1 MEKLAILEDERG
13 LVDVDLTEVYKTF
26 ISCQKTPKVMARFK
40 KREDLAHCTK
50 SILNFRIKTLTGRT
64 IQDIAKE
71 ISRYSKDTNEVSLN
85 VESLTLLSHFLILHS
100 NGITFSVQKNKN
112 CILSSPPA
120 HGYMESTRIDSP
132 LINRKNTSASSG
144 RSSSPT
150 RSSYKTPDKISPST
164 RNRSTLKSEYSTT
177 SSSKTTEDQPSDKFK
192 YVVKLPI
199 SKKTGDASWWNL
211 VSILVY
217 VCVCLSVCLGS
228 HHLYLQT
235 TPKFRL
241 YGESDKAPESHWAE
255 ARHVFNSKLKQIRE
269 SLPNQ
274 NKKSWILI
282 SSAVKKA
289 VSSSP
294 DYPAVLL
301 LLANHTAD
309 QTSAC
314 LATSIAKAAATV
326 LGDAKVN
333 KDIVVKAV
341 DLANTNTHKNKQH
354 LTESLHSILSL
365 ERSVAILG
373 LDLFSPEVAMTL
385 HAFTDNSNAPYKR
398 AVIVMTVEDHTRDRS
413 LHPDQR
419 AENILVDSWGQALG
433 EDKVYALVSR
443 LAVNVVEVQP
453 ELPSQVKLICPLM

>member
-71 ISRYSKDTNEVSLN
+71 ISQHSKDTNEFSLN
-85 VESLTLLSHFLILHS
+85 VESLTLLAHFLILHS

-112 CILSSPPA
+112 CVLSSPPT

-132 LINRKNTSASSG
+132 LINRKNTSVSSG
-144 RSSSPT
+144 RSS
-150 RSSYKTPDKISPST
+150 DKISPST
-164 RNRSTLKSEYSTT
+164 RNRSTLKSECS
-177 SSSKTTEDQPSDKFK
+177 TTEDQPSDKSK

-199 SKKTGDASWWNL
+199 SKTNGDASSWNF
-211 VSILVY
+211 VSIFVY

-241 YGESDKAPESHWAE
+241 YVESDKAPESHWAE